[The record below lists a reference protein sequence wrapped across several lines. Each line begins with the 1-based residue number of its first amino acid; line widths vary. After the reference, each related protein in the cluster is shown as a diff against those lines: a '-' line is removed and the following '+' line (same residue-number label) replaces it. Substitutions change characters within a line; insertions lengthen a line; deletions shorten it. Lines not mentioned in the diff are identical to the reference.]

1 MMRIFNGTVQKNMD
15 TAKFLGEMDDPE
27 ILMLKNTVFYSAR
40 LAMHIAIDKFIMGE
54 VEIPPHEELKVRKC
68 VSNSCRS

>member
-15 TAKFLGEMDDPE
+15 TAKFLGEMNDPD

-68 VSNSCRS
+68 VSNNCRS